1 MVTMMTVMTTM
12 TMMTV
17 NILRPVNLV
26 GQPARCLYVAEARSS
41 VLSVTVCALEEH
53 PYTIPTYQDWEVS
66 GNIFVKKEYISSML
80 SVTPCAFPERHL
92 STIPPCIPTDF
103 QSTRIEFFIFNFRY
117 APLFYSSSHFLY
129 CSLVNHQGWPCVRC
143 DFKFRLIW
151 TEAWSQWLP
160 NLVCLEGFREE

>member
-1 MVTMMTVMTTM
+1 MSLCAWWIMMFVIKRMTMIMTTM

-80 SVTPCAFPERHL
+80 SVTPCAFPEKHL
-92 STIPPCIPTDF
+92 SNIPQCIPTDF
-103 QSTRIEFFIFNFRY
+103 QSTRIEFFIFHFRY
-117 APLFYSSSHFLY
+117 APLFYSRSHIFTVHWWKVALRKMWFQISTY
-129 CSLVNHQGWPCVRC
+129 LNWG
-143 DFKFRLIW
+143 LI
-151 TEAWSQWLP
+151 TMVA
-160 NLVCLEGFREE
+160 